1 MDNSLPRGDD
11 GRRAP
16 YSVSLSIAGG
26 QLVAYTA
33 PSPDKTIDNEDS
45 FAAIDYGPDA
55 AVLAIADG
63 AGGMPGGRRASE
75 TAIAVLE
82 RSLMRSIK
90 DTMLLRTA
98 TLNGIEEAN
107 QAVRDLGNGSGTTL
121 TIVTIEDHTVRTYQV
136 GDSEAMVFGQRGRL
150 KAQTTAHSPTG
161 FAVEAGFLD
170 HRDALTHEE
179 RHLVSNFI
187 GNEQMHIDV
196 GSPVKLNPRD
206 TVLLASD
213 GLTDNLHLDEIVEL
227 ARKGALDTA
236 LEAVVDNARRRMTGD
251 SATLPNKPDDL
262 TVILFRK
269 SAGRRGGEGLRQSES

>member
-1 MDNSLPRGDD
+1 MDSSPAMVDD

-16 YSVSLSIAGG
+16 YTVSRSIAGG

-45 FAAIDYGPDA
+45 FAAIDYGPAA

-63 AGGMPGGRRASE
+63 AGGLPGGRRASE

-82 RSLMRSIK
+82 RSLKQSMK
-90 DTMLLRTA
+90 ETMLLRTA
-98 TLNGIEEAN
+98 ILNGIEEAN
-107 QAVRDLGNGSGTTL
+107 QAVRDLGNGSATTL
-121 TIVTIEDHTVRTYQV
+121 TIVTIEDRTARTYQV
-136 GDSEAMVFGQRGRL
+136 GDSEALVFGQRGRL
-150 KAQTTAHSPTG
+150 RTQTTAHSPTG

-170 HRDALTHEE
+170 QRDALTHEE

-187 GNEQMHIDV
+187 GTEQMHIDV
-196 GSPVKLNPRD
+196 GAPVTLNPRD

-227 ARKGALDTA
+227 TRKGGLDSA
-236 LEAVVDNARRRMTGD
+236 LEAVVQGARQRMTGD

-269 SAGRRGGEGLRQSES
+269 PAVR